1 MDAYWTCADQSQQ
14 PVPASG
20 QVAGYTSY
28 RLLFNVTADP
38 EEKHNLVEAM
48 PDEAANLQAIL
59 DAASAEAVPPQNA
72 TKDPLADTA
81 CLASNLTFV
90 PWLEQEMRTKK
101 AKNRTHSK

>member
-1 MDAYWTCADQSQQ
+1 
-14 PVPASG
+14 
-20 QVAGYTSY
+20 
-28 RLLFNVTADP
+28 
-38 EEKHNLVEAM
+38 M